1 MDGVLERVTF
11 ANPETG
17 YTIARIAPER
27 GSGAGPEL
35 VTAVGPLLGAQVGE
49 FLRLRGRWSSH
60 PRYGRQFEVHSYS
73 TVLPATA
80 AGIQKYLGS
89 GLIKGIGPVMAERM
103 VAHFGVDIMH
113 VIDDEPGRL
122 IEVDGLG
129 PKRTAMIAAAWAEQ
143 KAIKEVMIFLQGVGV
158 STSLAVRIYKKY
170 GDASVSVVR
179 SEPYRL
185 AADVWGIGFKTADT
199 IAAAVGIAPDSPER
213 IKAGLAY
220 TLSEAADDGH
230 CYLPAPNLIADAAK
244 ILDVPAELI
253 VPCLDELAAAEGV
266 VREAVPASA
275 LSAQAETAPQ
285 VPAVYLPPF
294 YQAERSLAQALL
306 RLLAARADRLS
317 AFAAV
322 DWDKALGWLRGRTG
336 AELAP
341 EQADAVRL
349 ALTSKVAVLTG
360 GPGCGKSFTV
370 RSVVE
375 LARAKGAK
383 IVLAAPTGRA
393 AKRLAELTG
402 HEAATIHRLLQ
413 LRPGGEPSFD
423 ATSPLDADLVVVDE
437 TSMVDV
443 ILANKL
449 VKAVPP
455 GAHLLLVGDVDQ
467 LPSVGAGEVL
477 ADLLA
482 AGSLPVVRLI
492 KIFRQAQQSGIV
504 VNAHRINAGQMP
516 ALSGF
521 GDFFWFGCEDTEQTA
536 ELVVDIVARRIPARF
551 SLDPRRD
558 VQVLCP
564 MHRGPAG
571 AGNLNLLLQEAL
583 TPFAEGRPER
593 RYGGRVFRIGDKVT
607 QLRNNYD
614 KGAAGIFNGTVGVVT
629 GMSLE
634 EHTLTVQT
642 DEDESV
648 DYGFDELDELA
659 HAYAVTI
666 HRSQGSEY
674 PAVVIPLTTSSWMM
688 LQRNLLYTGVT
699 RAKKLV
705 VLAGSAAPWPPRY
718 APGAPAAATPPWL
731 TACTLRVYL
740 PDVVGCELSHDD
752 RMHDPLLVF
761 PARTAGRTGA
771 RDGQSGSR
779 WRTVADRLDDL
790 PQAEGTSRCSVAYLG
805 GEAVVRASAPMM
817 GLGLLGGR
825 PRGLFSVV
833 IAPWAKIWPPQ
844 TPCGSWR
851 STAPARQIRRIG
863 QGWQYALASSRSAG
877 RSENHS
883 CGFSRRHGSGSS
895 SAVACVV
902 SRTRELAM
910 ACYRPGTGAAGLWL
924 PDRCRPAPE
933 RLRRVIRWACTMSG
947 SRGSAASGSCRPL
960 ADPRWRLARWI
971 CFM

>member
-1 MDGVLERVTF
+1 MPPTVPSRADGAVLDGVLERVTF

-17 YTIARIAPER
+17 YTIARIAPEH
-27 GSGAGPEL
+27 GGGADL
-35 VTAVGPLLGAQVGE
+35 ITAVGPLLGAQVGE

-60 PRYGRQFEVHSYS
+60 PRFGRQFEVHSYA

-113 VIDDEPGRL
+113 VIDQTPGRL
-122 IEVDGLG
+122 AEVDGLG

-170 GDASVSVVR
+170 GDASVSVV
-179 SEPYRL
+179 SHEPYRL

-199 IAAAVGIAPDSPER
+199 IAVAVGIARDSPER

-244 ILDVPAELI
+244 ILEVPPELI
-253 VPCLDELAAAEGV
+253 TPCLDELAAAEGV
-266 VREAVPASA
+266 VREAVPA
-275 LSAQAETAPQ
+275 QAHAAPQ

-294 YQAERSLAQALL
+294 HQAERSVAHALL
-306 RLLAARADRLS
+306 RLLAARADRLT

-322 DWDKALGWLRGRTG
+322 DWDKALSWLRGRTG

-423 ATSPLDADLVVVDE
+423 ATNPLDADLVVVDE

-449 VKAVPP
+449 IKAVAP

-477 ADLLA
+477 RDLLA
-482 AGSLPVVRLI
+482 AGSLPVVRLT

-504 VNAHRINAGQMP
+504 VNAHRINAGQPP
-516 ALSGF
+516 ALAGF
-521 GDFFWFGCEDTEQTA
+521 GDFFWFGCEDTDQTA

-551 SLDPRRD
+551 GLDPRRD

-583 TPFAEGRPER
+583 TPYAEGTPER

-614 KGAAGIFNGTVGVVT
+614 KGAAGVFNGTVGVVT
-629 GMSLE
+629 AMSPE
-634 EHTLTVQT
+634 EHTLTVRT

-699 RAKKLV
+699 RAKRLV
-705 VLAGSAAPWPPRY
+705 VLAGSRRALATAVRTK
-718 APGAPAAATPPWL
+718 GAGRRH
-731 TACTLRVYL
+731 TALAHR
-740 PDVVGCELSHDD
+740 
-752 RMHDPLLVF
+752 LLV
-761 PARTAGRTGA
+761 T
-771 RDGQSGSR
+771 
-779 WRTVADRLDDL
+779 
-790 PQAEGTSRCSVAYLG
+790 
-805 GEAVVRASAPMM
+805 
-817 GLGLLGGR
+817 
-825 PRGLFSVV
+825 
-833 IAPWAKIWPPQ
+833 
-844 TPCGSWR
+844 
-851 STAPARQIRRIG
+851 
-863 QGWQYALASSRSAG
+863 
-877 RSENHS
+877 
-883 CGFSRRHGSGSS
+883 
-895 SAVACVV
+895 
-902 SRTRELAM
+902 
-910 ACYRPGTGAAGLWL
+910 
-924 PDRCRPAPE
+924 
-933 RLRRVIRWACTMSG
+933 
-947 SRGSAASGSCRPL
+947 
-960 ADPRWRLARWI
+960 
-971 CFM
+971 

>member
-1 MDGVLERVTF
+1 VLSPGGMIVRMPAGAPVHRDIAILDGVLERVTF

-17 YTIARIAPER
+17 YTIARIDSGR
-27 GSGAGPEL
+27 GPDL
-35 VTAVGPLLGAQVGE
+35 ITVVGPLLGAQVGE
-49 FLRLRGRWSSH
+49 SLRMRGRWTSH
-60 PRYGRQFEVHSYS
+60 PKYGKQFEVHSYT
-73 TVLPATA
+73 TVLPATTQ
-80 AGIQKYLGS
+80 GIQRYLGS

-113 VIDDEPGRL
+113 VIEDAPGRL

-129 PKRTAMIAAAWAEQ
+129 PKRTATITAAWAEQ

-170 GDASVSVVR
+170 RDESISVVQA
-179 SEPYRL
+179 EPYRL
-185 AADVWGIGFKTADT
+185 ASDVWGIGFKTADT
-199 IAAAVGIAPDSPER
+199 IAASVGIARDSPER

-253 VPCLDELAAAEGV
+253 TPCLDELAAAEGV
-266 VREAVPASA
+266 VRETVPAAVA
-275 LSAQAETAPQ
+275 LASAQAAPQ

-294 YQAERSLAQALL
+294 YQAERALAQALL
-306 RLLAARADRLS
+306 RLLATARDRLS
-317 AFAAV
+317 GFATV

-336 AELAP
+336 APLAP
-341 EQADAVRL
+341 EQEEAVRL
-349 ALTSKVAVLTG
+349 ALTSRVAVLTG

-383 IVLAAPTGRA
+383 VVLAAPTGRA

-423 ATSPLDADLVVVDE
+423 ASSPLDADLVVVDE

-449 VKAVPP
+449 VKAIAP

-477 ADLLA
+477 RDLLA
-482 AGSLPVVRLI
+482 AGTLPVVRLT

-504 VNAHRINAGQMP
+504 INAHRINAGQP
-516 ALSGF
+516 PGLREF
-521 GDFFWFGCEDTEQTA
+521 GDFFMFACDEADDTA
-536 ELVVDIVARRIPARF
+536 PLVVDIVARRIPARF
-551 SLDPRRD
+551 GLDPRRD

-583 TPFAEGRPER
+583 TPSADGQPER
-593 RYGGRVFRIGDKVT
+593 RYGGRVFRVGDKVT
-607 QLRNNYD
+607 QLRNNYE

-629 GMSLE
+629 GLSVE
-634 EHTLTVQT
+634 EHTLTVLT
-642 DEDESV
+642 DEDEKV

-674 PAVVIPLTTSSWMM
+674 PAVVIPLTMGSWMM
-688 LQRNLLYTGVT
+688 LQRNLLYTAVT

-705 VLAGSAAPWPPRY
+705 VLAGSRRALAV
-718 APGAPAAATPPWL
+718 AI
-731 TACTLRVYL
+731 
-740 PDVVGCELSHDD
+740 
-752 RMHDPLLVF
+752 
-761 PARTAGRTGA
+761 RTKGAGRRHTA
-771 RDGQSGSR
+771 
-779 WRTVADRLDDL
+779 LD
-790 PQAEGTSRCSVAYLG
+790 Y
-805 GEAVVRASAPMM
+805 
-817 GLGLLGGR
+817 
-825 PRGLFSVV
+825 
-833 IAPWAKIWPPQ
+833 
-844 TPCGSWR
+844 
-851 STAPARQIRRIG
+851 
-863 QGWQYALASSRSAG
+863 
-877 RSENHS
+877 
-883 CGFSRRHGSGSS
+883 
-895 SAVACVV
+895 
-902 SRTRELAM
+902 
-910 ACYRPGTGAAGLWL
+910 
-924 PDRCRPAPE
+924 
-933 RLRRVIRWACTMSG
+933 RLRA
-947 SRGSAASGSCRPL
+947 
-960 ADPRWRLARWI
+960 
-971 CFM
+971 

>member
-1 MDGVLERVTF
+1 MIVLMPATVVGQGGGAVLDGVLERVTF

-27 GSGAGPEL
+27 GAEL
-35 VTAVGPLLGAQVGE
+35 ITAVGPLLGAQIGE

-60 PRYGRQFEVHSYS
+60 PKYGRQFEVASYA

-129 PKRTAMIAAAWAEQ
+129 PKRTAMIATAWAEQ

-179 SEPYRL
+179 HEPYRL
-185 AADVWGIGFKTADT
+185 AADVWGVGFKTADT
-199 IAAAVGIAPDSPER
+199 IAGAVGIARGSPER

-230 CYLPAPNLIADAAK
+230 CYLPAPNLTADAAK
-244 ILDVPAELI
+244 ILDVPADLI
-253 VPCLDELAAAEGV
+253 TPCLDELAAAEGV
-266 VREAVPASA
+266 VRESVPG
-275 LSAQAETAPQ
+275 QAAAGPQ

-294 YQAERSLAQALL
+294 YQAERSVAHALL
-306 RLLAARADRLS
+306 RLQAARPDRLS
-317 AFAAV
+317 AFTAV
-322 DWDKALGWLRGRTG
+322 DWDKALTWLRARTG
-336 AELAP
+336 SQLAP

-349 ALTSKVAVLTG
+349 ALTSRVAVLTG

-375 LARAKGAK
+375 LAQAKGAK
-383 IVLAAPTGRA
+383 IVLA
-393 AKRLAELTG
+393 G
-402 HEAATIHRLLQ
+402 HEAATIHRLLA

-423 ATSPLDADLVVVDE
+423 ADNPLDADLVVVDE

-449 VKAVPP
+449 IKAVAP

-477 ADLLA
+477 RDLLA
-482 AGSLPVVRLI
+482 AGSLPVVRLT

-504 VNAHRINAGQMP
+504 VSAHRINAGQLP
-516 ALSGF
+516 ALSGY

-536 ELVVDIVARRIPARF
+536 ELVVDIVARRIPAKF
-551 SLDPRRD
+551 GLDPRRD

-583 TPFAEGRPER
+583 TPFRDGAPER
-593 RYGGRVFRIGDKVT
+593 RYGGRVFRVGDKVT

-614 KGAAGIFNGTVGVVT
+614 KGAAGVFNGTVGVVT
-629 GMSLE
+629 AMSLE
-634 EHTLTVQT
+634 DHALTVRT
-642 DEDESV
+642 DEDEEIGY
-648 DYGFDELDELA
+648 DFDELDELA

-674 PAVVIPLTTSSWMM
+674 PAVVIPLTTSAWMM
-688 LQRNLLYTGVT
+688 LQRNLLYTGIT

-705 VLAGSAAPWPPRY
+705 VLAGSRRAL
-718 APGAPAAATPPWL
+718 AAA
-731 TACTLRVYL
+731 V
-740 PDVVGCELSHDD
+740 
-752 RMHDPLLVF
+752 
-761 PARTAGRTGA
+761 RTAGTG
-771 RDGQSGSR
+771 
-779 WRTVADRLDDL
+779 
-790 PQAEGTSRCSVAYLG
+790 
-805 GEAVVRASAPMM
+805 
-817 GLGLLGGR
+817 
-825 PRGLFSVV
+825 
-833 IAPWAKIWPPQ
+833 
-844 TPCGSWR
+844 
-851 STAPARQIRRIG
+851 RRHT
-863 QGWQYALASSRSAG
+863 ALAHR
-877 RSENHS
+877 
-883 CGFSRRHGSGSS
+883 
-895 SAVACVV
+895 
-902 SRTRELAM
+902 LQ
-910 ACYRPGTGAAGLWL
+910 L
-924 PDRCRPAPE
+924 P
-933 RLRRVIRWACTMSG
+933 S
-947 SRGSAASGSCRPL
+947 
-960 ADPRWRLARWI
+960 
-971 CFM
+971 

>member
-1 MDGVLERVTF
+1 MVAGPGGGAVLDGVLERVTF

-27 GSGAGPEL
+27 GGAEL

-60 PRYGRQFEVHSYS
+60 PRYGRQFEVHSYA

-113 VIDDEPGRL
+113 VIEAEPGRL

-158 STSLAVRIYKKY
+158 STSLAVRIYKRY

-179 SEPYRL
+179 GEPYRL

-199 IAAAVGIAPDSPER
+199 IAAAVGIARDSPER

-244 ILDVPAELI
+244 ILDVPPELI
-253 VPCLDELAAAEGV
+253 TPCLDELAAAEGV
-266 VREAVPASA
+266 VREEVPAA
-275 LSAQAETAPQ
+275 TP

-294 YQAERSLAQALL
+294 YQAERSVAHALR
-306 RLLAARADRLS
+306 RLLATRADRLS

-322 DWDKALGWLRGRTG
+322 DWDKALAWLRGRTG

-349 ALTSKVAVLTG
+349 ALTAKVAVLTG

-375 LARAKGAK
+375 LARAKGAR

-423 ATSPLDADLVVVDE
+423 AAHPLDADLVVVDE

-449 VKAVPP
+449 IKAVPP

-477 ADLLA
+477 RDLLA
-482 AGSLPVVRLI
+482 AGSLPVVRLT

-504 VNAHRINAGQMP
+504 VNAHRVNAGQLP
-516 ALSGF
+516 ALTGF
-521 GDFFWFGCEDTEQTA
+521 ADFFWFGCEDTEQTP
-536 ELVVDIVARRIPARF
+536 ELITDIVARRIPARF
-551 SLDPRRD
+551 GLDPRRD

-571 AGNLNLLLQEAL
+571 AGSLNLLLQDAL
-583 TPFAEGRPER
+583 TPFRDGAPER
-593 RYGGRVFRIGDKVT
+593 RYGGRVFRVGDKVT

-614 KGAAGIFNGTVGVVT
+614 KGAAGVFNGTVGVVT
-629 GMSLE
+629 AMSLE
-634 EHTLTVQT
+634 EHTLTVRT

-705 VLAGSAAPWPPRY
+705 VLAGSRRAL
-718 APGAPAAATPPWL
+718 AAA
-731 TACTLRVYL
+731 V
-740 PDVVGCELSHDD
+740 
-752 RMHDPLLVF
+752 
-761 PARTAGRTGA
+761 RTKGAGRRHT
-771 RDGQSGSR
+771 
-779 WRTVADRLDDL
+779 
-790 PQAEGTSRCSVAYLG
+790 
-805 GEAVVRASAPMM
+805 
-817 GLGLLGGR
+817 
-825 PRGLFSVV
+825 
-833 IAPWAKIWPPQ
+833 
-844 TPCGSWR
+844 
-851 STAPARQIRRIG
+851 
-863 QGWQYALASSRSAG
+863 ALA
-877 RSENHS
+877 H
-883 CGFSRRHGSGSS
+883 
-895 SAVACVV
+895 
-902 SRTRELAM
+902 
-910 ACYRPGTGAAGLWL
+910 
-924 PDRCRPAPE
+924 
-933 RLRRVIRWACTMSG
+933 RLREG
-947 SRGSAASGSCRPL
+947 PQG
-960 ADPRWRLARWI
+960 
-971 CFM
+971 